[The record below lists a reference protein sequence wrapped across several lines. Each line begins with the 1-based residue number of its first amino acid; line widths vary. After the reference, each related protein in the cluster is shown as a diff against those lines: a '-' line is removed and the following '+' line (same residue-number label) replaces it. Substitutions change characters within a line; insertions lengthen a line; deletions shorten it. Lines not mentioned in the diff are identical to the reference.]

1 MSRKKRY
8 IVLTTEENQTL
19 EQGAK
24 YGPTIPFRERC
35 KCLVLSNKQYSI
47 HDLRDIFS
55 TTAHTIGNWLTRWEE
70 QGLGGLYTQ
79 KGRGR
84 KLKLKIENE
93 SHQQALDDA
102 VKEHAQDV
110 EGIREVLE
118 AKTGLSLS
126 KDTVKRFL
134 KKTIFDGNV
143 CAYRQKNGN
152 TQKNIKTK

>member
-1 MSRKKRY
+1 MSRKKRI
-8 IVLTTEENQTL
+8 IVLTVEENQTL
-19 EQGAK
+19 ELGAK

-47 HDLRDIFS
+47 HELSDIFS
-55 TTAHTIGNWLTRWEE
+55 TTAHTVGKWLTRWEK

-79 KGRGR
+79 KGQGR
-84 KLKLKIENE
+84 KLLLKIENE
-93 SHQQALDDA
+93 SHLQALDDA
-102 VKEHAQDV
+102 LEEHSQDV

-143 CAYRQKNGN
+143 CAYRLKKGN
-152 TQKNIKTK
+152 AQ